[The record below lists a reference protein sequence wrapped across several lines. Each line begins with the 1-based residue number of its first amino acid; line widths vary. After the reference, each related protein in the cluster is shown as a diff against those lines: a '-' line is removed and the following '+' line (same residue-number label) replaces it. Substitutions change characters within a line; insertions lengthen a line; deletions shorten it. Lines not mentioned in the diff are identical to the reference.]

1 MKHDISLII
10 DNLKEVYQEKGNNIS
25 LINQKF
31 NINEDDSDRQQEL
44 L

>member
-10 DNLKEVYQEKGNNIS
+10 DNLKKIYQEKGNNIS
-25 LINQKF
+25 QINQKF